1 MDIIDHL
8 VVNMSE
14 MELYDIKGGFSYLSS
29 TMLNSI
35 IRAFSFSLELGRM
48 LGSYIRRRCNHGL
61 CPIK

>member
-1 MDIIDHL
+1 MVTIDHL
-8 VVNMSE
+8 VASMSE
-14 MELYDIKGGFSYLSS
+14 VELYNIKGGASYINS

-48 LGSYIRRRCNHGL
+48 LGSYIRRRCNRGL